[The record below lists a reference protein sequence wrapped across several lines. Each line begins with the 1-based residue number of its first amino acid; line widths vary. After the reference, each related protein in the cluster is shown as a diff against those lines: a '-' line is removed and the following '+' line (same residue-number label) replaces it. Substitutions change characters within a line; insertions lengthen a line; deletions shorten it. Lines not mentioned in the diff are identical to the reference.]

1 MIVKFDHISF
11 SCTLEEEKEVRDLFK
26 NYEIVFHEEKL
37 RNSVI
42 KKDYMCAEQEL
53 HNITLLNAQD
63 EYPIEITAYPKCIL
77 SDLNEGVKYEL
88 VDDYI
93 VIYSVEPSETERFL
107 ELLGMKQG
115 EDTLWEVKPLLDKRK
130 LRIKVCKVEKDRKIY
145 LDSVGYGSLAF
156 LVDNICKQKKLLEN
170 NNIRCSDIDELLVD
184 GKMLKIFFAS
194 SITGEIIEFI
204 GLR

>member
-42 KKDYMCAEQEL
+42 KKDYMRAEQEL
-53 HNITLLNAQD
+53 HNIMLLNSQD
-63 EYPIEITAYPKCIL
+63 EYPIEITAYPKCIS
-77 SDLNEGVKYEL
+77 SDLNECVKYEL

-93 VIYSVEPSETERFL
+93 VIYSVAPTETERFL
-107 ELLGMKQG
+107 KLLGMKQS
-115 EDTLWEVKPLLDKRK
+115 ENSLWEIKPFLDKRK
-130 LRIKVCKVEKDRKIY
+130 LKIKVCKTEEKRKVY
-145 LDSVGYGSLAF
+145 LDNRGYGSLAF

-170 NNIRCSDIDELLVD
+170 SDISCSDIDELMVN